1 MDTMPISKFKATCLA
16 VIDRIEKTGES
27 LLITKRGK
35 PVAQLLPPPPPEP
48 PKKSTFGCMAGT
60 ARILGDIVE
69 PLGEEDWEVF
79 RE

>member
-1 MDTMPISKFKATCLA
+1 MDTMPAGKFKATCLA
-16 VIDRIEKTGES
+16 VLDRVKKTGEP

-35 PVAQLLPPPPPEP
+35 PVAQLIPPPPPEP
-48 PKKSTFGCMAGT
+48 PKKDTYGCMAGT
-60 ARILGDIVE
+60 AEILGDIVE